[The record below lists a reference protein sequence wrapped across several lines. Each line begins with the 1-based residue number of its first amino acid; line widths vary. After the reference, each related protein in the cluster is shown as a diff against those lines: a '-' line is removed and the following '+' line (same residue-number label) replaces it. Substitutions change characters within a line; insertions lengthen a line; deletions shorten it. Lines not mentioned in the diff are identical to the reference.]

1 MEKQVSSYSC
11 LKDLYSDYT
20 YACDHIMRPEYFDMS
35 LFPSFLT
42 ERMVAIIMGEC
53 WHLRPISL
61 DSFTSGLKD
70 WFVHLKKI
78 GLFDKTHIN
87 QILDAIIANAH
98 GARAIDFNKGDLHK
112 LCKVLYAIPDYYDS
126 LYPLLR
132 FMVLNQMESFAGVY
146 TPDDLYRKKML
157 YMKYGE
163 LPIASYITQSSP
175 SLQCVLR
182 GLDKYEGNELDMMYL
197 KLCKSCERQNFVI
210 TDYRSDSDE
219 YHSGMESDE
228 DEEIS
233 TNRIS
238 ISGKI
243 YLIDENQNVY
253 TTQSHELVGV
263 YNPLLD
269 VIE

>member
-1 MEKQVSSYSC
+1 
-11 LKDLYSDYT
+11 
-20 YACDHIMRPEYFDMS
+20 
-35 LFPSFLT
+35 
-42 ERMVAIIMGEC
+42 
-53 WHLRPISL
+53 
-61 DSFTSGLKD
+61 
-70 WFVHLKKI
+70 
-78 GLFDKTHIN
+78 
-87 QILDAIIANAH
+87 
-98 GARAIDFNKGDLHK
+98 
-112 LCKVLYAIPDYYDS
+112 
-126 LYPLLR
+126 
-132 FMVLNQMESFAGVY
+132 
-146 TPDDLYRKKML
+146 
-157 YMKYGE
+157 MKYGE